1 MHANLARDLATY
13 NQWMNQRLYAVCAE
27 LSDAERRQD
36 RGVFFKSIHGTLNHL
51 LVGDRVWLSR
61 FQGTQFRP
69 RGLDEELYA
78 DFDELRRER
87 ERTDGDIVGWAT
99 SLTDEALAG
108 QLRFTT
114 IVNPAPRTYE
124 MWVAVAQFFNHQT
137 HHRGQV
143 TALLSQCGKDY
154 GITDLIWLPQ
164 VRARNEI

>member
-154 GITDLIWLPQ
+154 GVTDLIWLPQ
-164 VRARNEI
+164 VRARNET

>member
-1 MHANLARDLATY
+1 MHANLARDLAGY
-13 NQWMNQRLYAVCAE
+13 NQWMNQRLYAVCAG
-27 LSDAERRQD
+27 LTDAERRQD

-51 LVGDRVWLSR
+51 LLGDRVWLSR
-61 FQGTQFRP
+61 FQGAQFRP

-78 DFDELRRER
+78 DFDELRRQR
-87 ERTDGDIVGWAT
+87 ERTDEDIIGWAA

-108 QLRFTT
+108 QLRFTS
-114 IVNPAPRTYE
+114 IVNPAPRRCE
-124 MWVAVAQFFNHQT
+124 MSIAVAQLFNHQT

-154 GITDLIWLPQ
+154 GVTDLIWLPQ

>member
-1 MHANLARDLATY
+1 MHANLARDLASY
-13 NQWMNQRLYAVCAE
+13 NHWMNQRLYAVCAE
-27 LSDAERRQD
+27 LTDAERRQD

-51 LVGDRVWLSR
+51 LLGDRVWLSR

-69 RGLDEELYA
+69 KGLDEELYA

-87 ERTDGDIVGWAT
+87 ERTDEDIIAWAA
-99 SLTDEALAG
+99 SLTDEGLAG
-108 QLRFTT
+108 QLRFTS
-114 IVNPAPRTYE
+114 IVNPAPRTCE
-124 MWVAVAQFFNHQT
+124 MWVAVAQLFNHQT

-154 GITDLIWLPQ
+154 GVTDLIWLPQ